1 MRTWMPVIGALGVSM
16 SSCMGAHSATAPRYV
31 SSDDLSEIV
40 VEGGELKIRPK
51 NERVPPGRLDGGGW
65 AANIRDCSNE
75 QFKCLNADRFTF
87 AVVRTGLHVGDRYQL
102 NGVKFS
108 VTGCGD
114 EACRV
119 QDIRSVCE
127 NWNDDDSGQCSPFRA
142 YQAGKAA
149 AIVLTYKY
157 SADIGVTEI
166 AIEYQGFPPDPRQV
180 YKLSSETG
188 ILR

>member
-1 MRTWMPVIGALGVSM
+1 VSVIVALGASM
-16 SSCMGAHSATAPRYV
+16 ASCAGADSAPAPRYA
-31 SSDDLSEIV
+31 SNDGRNEIV
-40 VEGGELKIRPK
+40 VEESEFKIRPR

-65 AANIRDCSNE
+65 AADVQDCSDE

-87 AVVRTGLHVGDRYQL
+87 AVERAVAHVGDRYQL

-108 VTGCGD
+108 VIGCGD

-119 QDIRSVCE
+119 QAIRGVCE
-127 NWNDDDSGQCSPFRA
+127 NWNDEDSGQCSPFRA
-142 YQAGKAA
+142 EQAGKAA
-149 AIVLTYKY
+149 AIVLRYKY
-157 SADIGVTEI
+157 SADVGVTEI
-166 AIEYQGFPPDPRQV
+166 AIEYQDFPPDPSQV